1 MMDSIK
7 QISPDLANNYLQAFA
22 LLIDLREGD
31 EVEQLSFKVPCVN
44 NIAYSLFSQN
54 YMDIPK
60 DSKIIFACQFG
71 VDSPKAAQFLLEQGW
86 EADKIFTLEGG
97 MDAWQK
103 GNFPT
108 IKIERGFTM
117 GKASFT
123 QSIDGSDLT
132 F

>member
-1 MMDSIK
+1 MNSIK
-7 QISPDLANNYLQAFA
+7 QINPKLANDYLQAFA

-31 EVEQLSFKVPCVN
+31 EVEQLSFKVPCVI
-44 NIAYSLFSQN
+44 NIAYSLFNQN

-60 DSKIIFACQFG
+60 DSKIVFACQFG
-71 VDSPKAAQFLLEQGW
+71 EDSSKAAQFLVEQGW
-86 EADKIFTLEGG
+86 DADKIFTLSGG
-97 MDAWQK
+97 IEAWEK

-123 QSIDGSDLT
+123 QSIDGSDLA

>member
-1 MMDSIK
+1 MNGIK
-7 QISPDLANNYLQAFA
+7 QINPDLANDYLQAFA

-44 NIAYSLFSQN
+44 NIAYSLFDQN

-60 DSKIIFACQFG
+60 DRNILFACQLG
-71 VDSPKAAQFLLEQGW
+71 ADSAKAAQFLVEQGW
-86 EADKIFTLEGG
+86 DADKIFTLSGG
-97 MDAWQK
+97 IDAWEK

-123 QSIDGSDLT
+123 QSIDGSDLA

>member
-1 MMDSIK
+1 MDHIQ
-7 QISPDLANNYLQAFA
+7 QINPDLANKYLQAFA

-31 EVEQLSFKVPCVN
+31 EVEQLTFKLPCVS
-44 NIAYSLFSQN
+44 NIAYSLFDQN

-60 DSKIIFACQFG
+60 DNKIIFACQIG
-71 VDSPKAAQFLLEQGW
+71 EDSPKAAQFLVEKGW
-86 EADKIFTLEGG
+86 NAEKIFTLEGG

-108 IKIERGFTM
+108 IKLERGFTM

-123 QSIDGSDLT
+123 QSIDGSDLA